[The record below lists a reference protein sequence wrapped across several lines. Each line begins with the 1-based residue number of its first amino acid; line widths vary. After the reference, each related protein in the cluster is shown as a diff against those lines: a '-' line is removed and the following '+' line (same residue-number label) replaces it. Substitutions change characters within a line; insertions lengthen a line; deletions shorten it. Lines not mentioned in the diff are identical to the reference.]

1 LSLDVVI
8 GDNPRYYFN
17 YFIDNGYI
25 PGFGLYSSGM
35 TFDLKNFD
43 NNTTETWDW
52 FRNEVF
58 IQSVWK
64 DKFAIG
70 GGLSHDYFESER
82 NGANKIVEK
91 YLNPYVFLKAT
102 PKTTATFRQ
111 EVSILTRKEKS

>member
-82 NGANKIVEK
+82 NGANKIVE
-91 YLNPYVFLKAT
+91 N
-102 PKTTATFRQ
+102 
-111 EVSILTRKEKS
+111 I